1 VSELADRYIRTV
13 CKVYTDIQR
22 EGDTQRARARA
33 RDSARAR
40 GKERDREDK
49 REREKERARERART
63 RTRARAQHETHSIM
77 TEERGDR
84 VARAVIRQRLHQPQE
99 GVGYLGGN
107 TGPHAKRFGVEF
119 FPVVEVADH
128 PSSLLLCVCGCVCV
142 CVCVCVF
149 VFCVRVCVCTQERET
164 ECACGYVC
172 VT

>member
-1 VSELADRYIRTV
+1 MSWQTDTLERCARYIQTYRG
-13 CKVYTDIQR
+13 R
-22 EGDTQRARARA
+22 ETHRERARERETARARE
-33 RDSARAR
+33 
-40 GKERDREDK
+40 GKSETGRTT
-49 REREKERARERART
+49 EKERAREQEREREGAG
-63 RTRARAQHETHSIM
+63 AGGQHETHSIM